1 MAAQVPL
8 APTNPKE
15 LLMRAA
21 TVGHQ
26 NWENQRGQRGWQIYG
41 NLWKCPEHPG
51 KELGVK
57 KKKGHLHNV
66 IFASMQHETT
76 LPGIM

>member
-26 NWENQRGQRGWQIYG
+26 NWENQMPREVGMG
-41 NLWKCPEHPG
+41 
-51 KELGVK
+51 
-57 KKKGHLHNV
+57 
-66 IFASMQHETT
+66 
-76 LPGIM
+76 